1 LLRWDVCW
9 HPEGNELP
17 APLIYAAE
25 NPLSD
30 AGSNEDLADEL
41 LGALTALGGSA
52 GNGRLRETLE
62 WDEASYEAV
71 KADLLSRRLI
81 VSGRGRGGSV
91 ALADGSE
98 LKASGNGQAPSPAPR
113 TRAANGTRAA
123 TSSSTTPS
131 SFEQAFR
138 AIDDCLRKEAGCGT
152 ELDYTEQTSWLLF
165 LKYLDGLED
174 DRAAVAAL
182 EGRSYSPILEE
193 PYRWS
198 RWAAPKNASGQLDHH
213 ASLTG
218 DDLRDFVNVRLF
230 PYLERFKQSA
240 SGPNT
245 IEYKIGEIFGEL
257 RNKISSGYNLREIID
272 GLDGLRLR
280 SQAEKHELSMLYEE
294 KIKRMGNAGRNGGEY
309 YTPRPLIRAI
319 VQVVNPQIGE
329 SVYDP
334 AVGSAGFLCEAFE
347 FMRKGGATGAELST
361 ADLDT
366 LQTRTF
372 TGKEK
377 KSLAYVI
384 AIMNMILHG
393 IEAPKVLHTNTLTE
407 NLSDVQERDRFDV
420 ILANPPFGGSER
432 KEVQQNFEIRSGETA
447 FLFLQHFIRLLRAGG
462 RAGVVIKNTFLSNTD
477 NASVALRQKLLTDCN
492 LHTVLDCP
500 GGTFQ
505 GAGVKTVVLF
515 FEKGAPTRRVWF
527 YQLDPGRNLGKT
539 NPLNDRDLAEFVELQ
554 KTFADSPKSWSVDV
568 DSIDPVS
575 WDLSVKNPHGGE
587 AVTLRSPQEIM
598 AEIAALD
605 VESAEVLGRIRGL
618 LR

>member
-1 LLRWDVCW
+1 LTTAS
-9 HPEGNELP
+9 
-17 APLIYAAE
+17 APGPTTT
-25 NPLSD
+25 NSVD
-30 AGSNEDLADEL
+30 DLTDEF
-41 LGALTALGGSA
+41 LGALEALGGSA

-71 KADLLSRRLI
+71 KGELLSRRLI
-81 VSGRGRGGSV
+81 VPGRGRGGSV
-91 ALADGSE
+91 ALADESAVE
-98 LKASGNGQAPSPAPR
+98 ASSNGQTASRAPR
-113 TRAANGTRAA
+113 TRAPNGSRAA
-123 TSSSTTPS
+123 ASSSTTPS

-174 DRAAVAAL
+174 DKATVAVL
-182 EGRSYSPILEE
+182 EGRTYTPILEE
-193 PYRWS
+193 SYRWNS
-198 RWAAPKNASGQLDHH
+198 WAAPKNASGQLDHH
-213 ASLTG
+213 AALTG
-218 DDLRDFVNVRLF
+218 DDLRDFVNQRLF

-272 GLDGLRLR
+272 VIDGLRFR

-347 FMRKGGATGAELST
+347 FMRKGSATGRELST

-366 LQTRTF
+366 LQNRTF

-393 IEAPKVLHTNTLTE
+393 IEAPRVLHTNTLTE

-447 FLFLQHFIRLLRAGG
+447 FLFLQHFIRLLRPGG

-477 NASVALRQKLLTDCN
+477 NASVALRQKLLSDCN

-515 FEKGAPTRRVWF
+515 FEKGSPTRKVWF

-554 KTFADSPKSWSVDV
+554 RTFADSPKSWSVAV
-568 DSIDPVS
+568 DSIDPQS
-575 WDLSVKNPHGGE
+575 WDLSVKNPNSGE
-587 AVTLRSPQEIM
+587 AVALRSPQEIM

-605 VESAEVLGRIRGL
+605 AESAEVLGRIRAL
-618 LR
+618 V

>member
-1 LLRWDVCW
+1 LA
-9 HPEGNELP
+9 N
-17 APLIYAAE
+17 AAE

-30 AGSNEDLADEL
+30 AVSNDDLADEF
-41 LGALTALGGSA
+41 LGALAALGGSA
-52 GNGRLRETLE
+52 GNSRLREILE
-62 WDEASYEAV
+62 WDEASYEVV
-71 KADLLSRRLI
+71 KGDLLSRRLI
-81 VSGRGRGGSV
+81 VPGRGRGGSV
-91 ALADGSE
+91 ALVDGSAVE
-98 LKASGNGQAPSPAPR
+98 TSSKGQTASRAPR
-113 TRAANGTRAA
+113 TRVPNGSRAA
-123 TSSSTTPS
+123 SASS

-138 AIDDCLRKEAGCGT
+138 TIDDCLRKEAGCGT
-152 ELDYTEQTSWLLF
+152 ELDYTEQSSWLLF

-174 DRAAVAAL
+174 DKATVAAL
-182 EGRSYSPILEE
+182 EGRTYTPILEE
-193 PYRWS
+193 TYRWNS
-198 RWAAPKNASGQLDHH
+198 WAAPKNDSGQLDHH
-213 ASLTG
+213 AALTG
-218 DDLRDFVNVRLF
+218 DDLRDFVNQRLF

-272 GLDGLRLR
+272 VIDGLRFR

-347 FMRKGGATGAELST
+347 FMRKGGATGRELST
-361 ADLDT
+361 EDLDT
-366 LQTRTF
+366 LQNRTF

-393 IEAPKVLHTNTLTE
+393 IEAPRVLHTNTLTE

-515 FEKGAPTRRVWF
+515 FEKGSPTRNVWF

-554 KTFADSPKSWSVDV
+554 KSFADSPKSWSVAA
-568 DSIDPVS
+568 DSIDPES

-587 AVTLRSPQEIM
+587 TVALRSPKEIM

-605 VESAEVLGRIRGL
+605 AESAEVLGRIRAL
-618 LR
+618 V

>member
-1 LLRWDVCW
+1 MT
-9 HPEGNELP
+9 
-17 APLIYAAE
+17 YAAE
-25 NPLSD
+25 SPLSD
-30 AGSNEDLADEL
+30 AGTNDVLHDEF
-41 LGALTALGGSA
+41 LGALAALGGSA

-62 WDEASYEAV
+62 WEEAHYEAV
-71 KADLLSRRLI
+71 KVDLLGRRLI
-81 VSGRGRGGSV
+81 VNGRGRGGSV
-91 ALADGSE
+91 ALAEGTAGE
-98 LKASGNGQAPSPAPR
+98 TSGNGQPT
-113 TRAANGTRAA
+113 TRAPNGSRAA
-123 TSSSTTPS
+123 SPLS

-174 DRAAVAAL
+174 DKAAVAAL
-182 EGRSYSPILEE
+182 EGRSYTPILEE
-193 PYRWS
+193 PYRWNS
-198 RWAAPKNASGQLDHH
+198 WAAPKSASGQLDHH
-213 ASLTG
+213 AALTG
-218 DDLRDFVNVRLF
+218 DDLRDFVNGRLF

-272 GLDGLRLR
+272 VIDGLRFR

-309 YTPRPLIRAI
+309 YTPRPLIRAM
-319 VQVVNPQIGE
+319 VNVVNPQIGE

-347 FMRKGGATGAELST
+347 FMRRGGSTGAELST

-366 LQTRTF
+366 LQSRTF

-432 KEVQQNFEIRSGETA
+432 KEVQQNFEIRTGETA
-447 FLFLQHFIRLLRAGG
+447 FLFLQHSIRLLRGGG
-462 RAGVVIKNTFLSNTD
+462 RAGVVIKNTFLSNSD
-477 NASVALRQKLLTDCN
+477 NASVALRHKLLSDCS
-492 LHTVLDCP
+492 LHTVLVCP

-515 FEKGAPTRRVWF
+515 FEKGAPTRKVWF
-527 YQLDPGRNLGKT
+527 YQLDPGRNLGK
-539 NPLNDRDLAEFVELQ
+539 NAALNDADLAEFVSLQ
-554 KTFADSPKSWSVDV
+554 NTFADSPKSWSLDAT
-568 DSIDPVS
+568 SIDQS
-575 WDLSVKNPHGGE
+575 TFELSSKNPNGVEQIAH
-587 AVTLRSPQEIM
+587 RSPADIM
-598 AEIAALD
+598 EEIAVLD
-605 VESAEVLGRIRGL
+605 AESAEVLGRIREIL
-618 LR
+618 